1 MKQILVVEDEGDLAS
16 ALRRG
21 LTYKGFAVQVASS
34 GQTALEQIRRC
45 RQDLVLL
52 DVMLPDMDGF
62 ELCRRLR
69 SRSEQAFPFP
79 ILMLTARDAIRD
91 KITGLESGA
100 DDYITKPFDF
110 EELVAHIRAG
120 LRRVK
125 ATPPSTHTLVA
136 AGVILDMSARQAW
149 RDGQLLELTK
159 REYDLL
165 ELLVRNAGHVLTKGC
180 IFERVWGDESEAGL
194 EVIKV
199 YINYLRAKLNAGGK
213 PNLLHAVRCVGYVFR
228 E

>member
-1 MKQILVVEDEGDLAS
+1 VKQILVVEDEKDLAS

-21 LTYKGFAVQVASS
+21 LTYRGFAVQVATS
-34 GQTALEQIRRC
+34 GQAALEQIRRSP
-45 RQDLVLL
+45 QDLILL

-62 ELCRRLR
+62 EVCRRLR
-69 SRSEQAFPFP
+69 RMNEQAFPFP
-79 ILMLTARDAIRD
+79 IVMLTARNAVRD
-91 KITGLESGA
+91 KITGLDSGA
-100 DDYITKPFDF
+100 DDYVTKPFDF

-125 ATPPSTHTLVA
+125 GKPRSMRNII
-136 AGVILDMSARQAW
+136 AGSVVLDTQARQAW

-180 IFERVWGDESEAGL
+180 IFERVWGYDSEVGM

-213 PNLLHAVRCVGYVFR
+213 PDLIHAVRGVGYVFK